1 MTRKAFEKIAEG
13 LEEAIAVARGEA
25 EPARMHVPPEID
37 VRALRRRLSMTQE
50 SFARCYGFTV
60 SQVRDWEQGRN
71 RPRDAAR
78 TYLMLIQSAPQDV
91 RALLDTARSR
101 SAA

>member
-1 MTRKAFEKIAEG
+1 
-13 LEEAIAVARGEA
+13 LN
-25 EPARMHVPPEID
+25 
-37 VRALRRRLSMTQE
+37 
-50 SFARCYGFTV
+50 GFTV

-91 RALLDTARSR
+91 RALLDTARSK